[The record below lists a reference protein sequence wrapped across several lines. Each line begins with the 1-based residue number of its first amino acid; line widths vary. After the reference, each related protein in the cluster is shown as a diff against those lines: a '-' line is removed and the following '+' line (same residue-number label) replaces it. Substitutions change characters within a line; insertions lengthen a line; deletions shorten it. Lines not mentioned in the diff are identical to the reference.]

1 MSFDLENLAPGPDI
15 DSIDISSMDK
25 GNTLDALNDAL
36 GKTDTSAAESEV
48 AKLDAAEK
56 AAEEAA
62 AAAAE
67 KEAEEA
73 AEKAEEQA
81 RDEKGKFAKGEAKIP
96 KSRFDEQV
104 GKERAAREAAER
116 RAEALEKQLSEQA
129 VSTQQNADIQAL
141 EDQATALY
149 AKADE
154 VLLDGDAKAAAELRN
169 QARKIDRQVSAIEAD
184 ARSRATSSNVLE
196 ADRLESAIAR
206 LEADHPVLNPKSEM
220 FDKSLVT
227 YVLAEQQLLVKTE
240 GYSPSTAM
248 ALAAQNVLGRFNPAA
263 SEAGEEKDEADEKA
277 KGLSKAAEE
286 RKTAQVKK
294 NLEASKLQPAALRDL
309 GLDSDKAGQ
318 STVLPD
324 VTKLTQEE
332 YNALPEKTRARLRGD
347 EL

>member
-1 MSFDLENLAPGPDI
+1 MSFDLDSLAPGIDLDAVDI
-15 DSIDISSMDK
+15 ASMDK
-25 GNTLDALNDAL
+25 GDTLEALEEAL
-36 GKTDTSAAESEV
+36 AEPATEEV
-48 AKLDAAEK
+48 AKEEAP
-56 AAEEAA
+56 AAEEAS
-62 AAAAE
+62 
-67 KEAEEA
+67 KEEPSAEEEA
-73 AEKAEEQA
+73 SEEPPRNDKGQFEK
-81 RDEKGKFAKGEAKIP
+81 KEAKIP

-129 VSTQQNADIQAL
+129 TNTQQSADIQAL

-169 QARKIDRQVSAIEAD
+169 QARKIDKHVSAIEAD
-184 ARSRATSSNVLE
+184 TRSRVTSSNVLE

-240 GYSPSTAM
+240 GYSPSAAM

-263 SEAGEEKDEADEKA
+263 SEAGDGEEADEKA

-286 RKTAQVKK
+286 RKTAQVRK
-294 NLEASKLQPAALRDL
+294 NLAAAKAQPSNMKDV

-318 STVLPD
+318 NTGLPD
-324 VTKLTQEE
+324 VTKLSQEE
-332 YNALPEKTRARLRGD
+332 FNALPEKTRARLRGD

>member
-1 MSFDLENLAPGPDI
+1 MSFDLDSLAPGIDLDAVDI
-15 DSIDISSMDK
+15 ASMDK
-25 GNTLDALNDAL
+25 GDTLEALEEAL
-36 GKTDTSAAESEV
+36 AEPATEEV
-48 AKLDAAEK
+48 AKEEAPAVEETSK
-56 AAEEAA
+56 EEPSAEEEASEEPPRNDKGQF
-62 AAAAE
+62 E
-67 KEAEEA
+67 K
-73 AEKAEEQA
+73 K
-81 RDEKGKFAKGEAKIP
+81 EAKIP

-129 VSTQQNADIQAL
+129 TNTQQSADIQAL

-169 QARKIDRQVSAIEAD
+169 QARKIDKHVSAIEAD
-184 ARSRATSSNVLE
+184 ARSRVTSSNVLE

-240 GYSPSTAM
+240 GYSPSAAM

-263 SEAGEEKDEADEKA
+263 SDPGEEEADEKA

-286 RKTAQVKK
+286 RKTAQVRK
-294 NLEASKLQPAALRDL
+294 NLSAAKAQPSNMKDV

-318 STVLPD
+318 NTGLPD
-324 VTKLTQEE
+324 VTKLSQEE
-332 YNALPEKTRARLRGD
+332 FNALPEKTRARLRGD

>member
-1 MSFDLENLAPGPDI
+1 MSFDLDSLAPGIDLDAVDI
-15 DSIDISSMDK
+15 ASMDK
-25 GNTLDALNDAL
+25 GDTLEALEEAL
-36 GKTDTSAAESEV
+36 AEPATEEV
-48 AKLDAAEK
+48 AKEEAP
-56 AAEEAA
+56 AAEETS
-62 AAAAE
+62 
-67 KEAEEA
+67 KEEPSAEEEA
-73 AEKAEEQA
+73 SEEPPRNDKGQFEK
-81 RDEKGKFAKGEAKIP
+81 KEAKIP

-129 VSTQQNADIQAL
+129 TNTQQSADIQAL

-169 QARKIDRQVSAIEAD
+169 QARKIDKQVSAIEAD
-184 ARSRATSSNVLE
+184 ARSRVTSSNVLE

-240 GYSPSTAM
+240 GYSPSAAM

-263 SEAGEEKDEADEKA
+263 SEAGDGEEADEKA

-286 RKTAQVKK
+286 RKTAQVRK
-294 NLEASKLQPAALRDL
+294 NLSAAKAQPSNMKDV

-318 STVLPD
+318 NTGLPD
-324 VTKLTQEE
+324 VTKLSQEE
-332 YNALPEKTRARLRGD
+332 FNALPEKTRARLRGD